1 MYYSYQYDF
10 CFLSAEF
17 LGSAAP
23 PIGPG
28 LPVGRRG
35 AAAAAKTPKTPKTP
49 KTQLNKTNNNNNNNS
64 INNLEA
70 RDFIYGPWTFKNR
83 IGFQLISLI
92 LGI

>member
-23 PIGPG
+23 PIGLG

-35 AAAAAKTPKTPKTP
+35 AAAAAKTPKTPKT
-49 KTQLNKTNNNNNNNS
+49 QLNKTNNNNNS